1 LNKLQNDTNITIRN
15 ISDFFSFKMKIT
27 KYSLAT
33 ENDDILN
40 NRADKDVSEVSFV
53 ICVDQKNYEDP
64 TMY

>member
-1 LNKLQNDTNITIRN
+1 
-15 ISDFFSFKMKIT
+15 MKIT
-27 KYSLAT
+27 MYSLAT